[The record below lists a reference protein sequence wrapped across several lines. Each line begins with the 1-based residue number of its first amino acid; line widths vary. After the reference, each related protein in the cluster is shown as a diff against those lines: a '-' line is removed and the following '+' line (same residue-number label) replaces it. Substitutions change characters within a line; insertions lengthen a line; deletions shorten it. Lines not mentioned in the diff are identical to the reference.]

1 MEFEQ
6 TCLYNLSSM
15 FKYHSFFYSSGLFP
29 KNGCEWW
36 CTGLRTRGQVWGKIE
51 KDFWNGLRRFVR
63 S

>member
-6 TCLYNLSSM
+6 TCLYDFSSM
-15 FKYHSFFYSSGLFP
+15 FKYHSIIPLVFS

-51 KDFWNGLRRFVR
+51 KDY
-63 S
+63 